1 MWSDVVEAETIRV
14 PVVPGMVAVIG
25 LGRIGLPM
33 AVQYAARG
41 WRVVACDANERVVES
56 IKDELRSLYEE
67 PALKNELSGLIE
79 RGLLSATTNTAEA
92 VARANVVIVV
102 GLLQF
107 DEKHQV
113 RFQELDALTETIG
126 RALQPGTLVSYE
138 MPLPVGT
145 TAGRLRACLEDCS
158 GLDASKGFYLA
169 YSPERASLGHTLRD
183 LRAYPKIVGGV
194 DARSTQAA
202 AAFYRSAL
210 SIEVMTVASTAEA
223 EFVKLLEITY
233 RDVNIALANEF
244 ACYADEHGLDVMAA
258 IAAAN
263 SQLCAHIHQPGV
275 GVGGP
280 TLPVYPY
287 LLIDDVSVGELPD
300 EQRDSQRLR
309 LPRAARL
316 INDGM
321 AEYAVQRIEA
331 EAGSLYRRSVLLLGV
346 TYREDVRE
354 TTLSSVYPLQ
364 AALWRHGATVYAD
377 DPLYSPAELHA
388 LGFQPLPPGR
398 ENEIDAMIL
407 QAAHSAYQSFDF
419 RRFSRCRVLLDG
431 RHGLQR
437 ARIQEAGM
445 RYMALGNGVVDG
457 VPSRVPFRGD
467 TRP

>member
-1 MWSDVVEAETIRV
+1 
-14 PVVPGMVAVIG
+14 
-25 LGRIGLPM
+25 M
-33 AVQYAARG
+33 A
-41 WRVVACDANERVVES
+41 
-56 IKDELRSLYEE
+56 
-67 PALKNELSGLIE
+67 
-79 RGLLSATTNTAEA
+79 SA
-92 VARANVVIVV
+92 
-102 GLLQF
+102 
-107 DEKHQV
+107 
-113 RFQELDALTETIG
+113 
-126 RALQPGTLVSYE
+126 
-138 MPLPVGT
+138 
-145 TAGRLRACLEDCS
+145 
-158 GLDASKGFYLA
+158 
-169 YSPERASLGHTLRD
+169 
-183 LRAYPKIVGGV
+183 
-194 DARSTQAA
+194 
-202 AAFYRSAL
+202 
-210 SIEVMTVASTAEA
+210 AEA

-263 SQLCAHIHQPGV
+263 SQPYAHIHQPGV

-287 LLIDDVSVGELPD
+287 LLIDDASAGALPD
-300 EQRDSQRLR
+300 EQHDFQRLR

-346 TYREDVRE
+346 TYREGVRE

-377 DPLYSPAELHA
+377 DPLYSSAELHA

-445 RYMALGNGVVDG
+445 RYMALGNGVEDG
-457 VPSRVPFRGD
+457 VPSLVSFRGD
-467 TRP
+467 TRS